1 VRVIEKA
8 DKWTDLTATVL
19 WQDMGLSPSE
29 DNAEAAHGH
38 NLQIHDVRKMFAAAV
53 AAVDVGEVRA
63 AEEADKGSMV
73 FFDFLECLAAFAGYC
88 YTDPY
93 LPLEA
98 KLGQLL
104 AREVLPNAKRLGIV

>member
-1 VRVIEKA
+1 
-8 DKWTDLTATVL
+8 
-19 WQDMGLSPSE
+19 MGLSPSDE
-29 DNAEAAHGH
+29 GGENEAGR

-53 AAVDVGEVRA
+53 AAVDVGEVKA

-73 FFDFLECLAAFAGYC
+73 YMDFLEVVSAFAGYC

-93 LPLEA
+93 LPLDA

-104 AREVLPNAKRLGIV
+104 AREILPNAKRLVTV

>member
-1 VRVIEKA
+1 M
-8 DKWTDLTATVL
+8 L
-19 WQDMGLSPSE
+19 QDMGLSPSE
-29 DNAEAAHGH
+29 DNAEAAQGH
-38 NLQIHDVRKMFAAAV
+38 NLQIYDVRKMFAAAV
-53 AAVDVGEVRA
+53 AAVDVGEVKA

-73 FFDFLECLAAFAGYC
+73 FYDFLECLAAFAGCC

-104 AREVLPNAKRLGIV
+104 AREVLPNAKRLGTV

>member
-1 VRVIEKA
+1 
-8 DKWTDLTATVL
+8 
-19 WQDMGLSPSE
+19 MGLSPSE
-29 DNAEAAHGH
+29 DSSIEVAHGH

-53 AAVDVGEVRA
+53 AAVDVGQVKA
-63 AEEADKGSMV
+63 VEEANKGSMV

-104 AREVLPNAKRLGIV
+104 AREILPNAKRLGTV